1 MTQNRIA
8 KSFAAAR
15 SIEPRRL
22 NPSRCTKASQLEFDS
37 QKLNLS
43 LVRGLKLNCTKQN
56 RHWHR
61 AHLHRTLTTEV
72 VKMDVDVVALVD
84 HELEELV
91 RKGDIELLDIASGP
105 CTNGVNRS
113 NDQSIDGGEEA
124 PDSASGQDRESNLL
138 LQHIEPASVD
148 LPVGRECYLVR
159 DKVLPHRQS
168 IRALVQAENSDLVL
182 ERKDVD
188 PAQGVLLL
196 KGQTYLFPCAKLDL
210 EEGLNGS
217 LSPKSSIGRVDL
229 MVRGIFDG
237 CGLYDTVEGSG
248 ELWMEVS
255 PRSFNVRVHA
265 HQPLSQLMIFRKQTP
280 CEDAPLSPTSLS
292 RNILCYDAKGEAIS
306 FPQVHRGALVLSLNL
321 TAERPDGVLGFEAV
335 PTSAVIDLGSLRSH
349 DAERYFRPIPASSAV
364 TLEKDKFYILAT
376 KERVSIPNHLSAEM
390 VPFSSRVGE
399 LRAHYAGFFDPG
411 FGYGHDGSIKGT
423 VGVLEVRPHETV
435 TVYDG
440 QPICLMEFFNN
451 SSLPARPYGHPE
463 KSNNYQAQQG
473 PKLAKY
479 FK

>member
-1 MTQNRIA
+1 M
-8 KSFAAAR
+8 
-15 SIEPRRL
+15 
-22 NPSRCTKASQLEFDS
+22 PSRPEPT
-37 QKLNLS
+37 
-43 LVRGLKLNCTKQN
+43 
-56 RHWHR
+56 R
-61 AHLHRTLTTEV
+61 A
-72 VKMDVDVVALVD
+72 
-84 HELEELV
+84 
-91 RKGDIELLDIASGP
+91 
-105 CTNGVNRS
+105 
-113 NDQSIDGGEEA
+113 EA
-124 PDSASGQDRESNLL
+124 EAAKELL

-148 LPVGRECYLVR
+148 LPVGRECFLVR
-159 DKVLPHRQS
+159 DKVLPHKQS
-168 IRALVQAENSDLVL
+168 IRDLVYARNSDLVL
-182 ERKDVD
+182 ERKKVD
-188 PAQGVLLL
+188 PVEGVLLL
-196 KGQTYLFPCAKLDL
+196 KGQTYLFPCARISLEQDL
-210 EEGLNGS
+210 SGS

-255 PRSFNVRVHA
+255 PRSFNVRVHE
-265 HQPLSQLMIFRKQTP
+265 HQPLSQLMIFRKQSP
-280 CEDAPLSPTSLS
+280 VDDAPLSPSGL
-292 RNILCYDAKGEAIS
+292 RHHVLCYDEDGSPIL

-321 TAERPDGVLGFEAV
+321 KAERPDGVLGFEAV
-335 PTSAVIDLGSLRSH
+335 PTSAVIDLGSLGTH
-349 DAERYFRPIPASSAV
+349 EAERFFRPIPANEAV

-451 SSLPARPYGHPE
+451 SSLPSRPYGHPE
-463 KSNNYQAQQG
+463 KANNYQSQQG
-473 PKLAKY
+473 PKLAKF